1 MLSSILISM
10 YGVYPPKS
18 GQYRESN
25 FHEEEIRTL
34 MLEEEKIWA
43 IYESSY
49 YGILVFF
56 TRKGHPFFYGET
68 RVCNCKHRSNRGIL
82 IYN

>member
-56 TRKGHPFFYGET
+56 TRKGHPFFMA
-68 RVCNCKHRSNRGIL
+68 KRGLVIAS
-82 IYN
+82 IDPIVEF

>member
-1 MLSSILISM
+1 
-10 YGVYPPKS
+10 
-18 GQYRESN
+18 
-25 FHEEEIRTL
+25 

-56 TRKGHPFFYGET
+56 TRKGHPFFMA
-68 RVCNCKHRSNRGIL
+68 KRGLVITS
-82 IYN
+82 IDPIVDF